1 MLIIDGTET
10 PFTRVDA
17 TNFELDATLGLG
29 RRLTVS
35 QDGRV
40 LLLWPGADSLPQRL
54 LHLTEKAIH
63 RGRGDGE
70 FRFHLIPE
78 EISQLRSA
86 AEGREVLRRNGFRV
100 LHVDPGLRTLLA
112 FKTLVGAKP

>member
-1 MLIIDGTET
+1 MEHFTHEEID
-10 PFTRVDA
+10 RVLA
-17 TNFELDATLGLG
+17 EFQRVL
-29 RRLTVS
+29 RP
-35 QDGRV
+35 DGRV

-70 FRFHLIPE
+70 FRFHLMPE